1 MFEEKVALMNQ
12 QTEAMPMIGYEKRIY
27 TIDEIQD
34 ILGISRSTAYKLVKS
49 NVFHYVKV
57 GGHYRISKKSF
68 DQWLDEQMTCQ
79 VCETG

>member
-1 MFEEKVALMNQ
+1 MFEERVALLNE
-12 QTEAMPMIGYEKRIY
+12 QTESMPIIGYEKRIY

-34 ILGISRSTAYKLVKS
+34 ILGISRTTAYKLVKS

-68 DQWLDEQMTCQ
+68 DRWLDEQMTCQ
-79 VCETG
+79 VCETV

>member
-1 MFEEKVALMNQ
+1 MFEEKVVLMNQ
-12 QTEAMPMIGYEKRIY
+12 QTEAMPTIGYEKRIY

-57 GGHYRISKKSF
+57 PCLFQLFYSTF
-68 DQWLDEQMTCQ
+68 DFLDSIQNPDYP
-79 VCETG
+79 

>member
-1 MFEEKVALMNQ
+1 MFEEKVVLMNQ
-12 QTEAMPMIGYEKRIY
+12 QTEAMPTIGYEKRIY

-57 GGHYRISKKSF
+57 GGHYRI
-68 DQWLDEQMTCQ
+68 
-79 VCETG
+79 